1 MTDEE
6 FRADLLASAA
16 SRAEVQSCAFRE
28 AFVSEVL
35 ERLAEAGETPDAEPC
50 PETLTGYRGRKLE
63 IDAWAFDDA
72 DDSLHLFVTIL
83 DGNAQYRAALA
94 LTEAREQGFNRLVG
108 IFEQAREGWLTGNIE
123 ESRPLWVLARR
134 IRTATL
140 PSALR
145 VHVLTDRPVSERLR
159 EIPPGSTAEKV
170 SITFQIWDVTRL
182 KRIHDASSVRDDL
195 VVDFSGLPN
204 GGLPVLPASLGSG
217 DYDAYL
223 AVVPGEVLAD
233 IYVRHGSR
241 LLEGNVRTF
250 LGRGG
255 KVNKGILST
264 IAKEPGKFFAYNNG
278 IAATASE
285 VTTRR
290 APDGS
295 LVIASATDLQIVNG
309 AQTTASLATSLR
321 DKTLAPAAVFVPMK
335 LSVVSPAGG
344 ADLIPRIS
352 RFANSQNGV
361 KPSDFFAN
369 HPFHRRIEELS
380 RRILS
385 PSKAGSQL
393 QTHWYY
399 ERARGQYLNDQA
411 GLTSAKRGQF
421 QLVFPRTQVI
431 RKTDLAKVEC
441 CFNLEPDIACKGAEK
456 AFVSFAERIA
466 REWEDEQKRTEYGD
480 DWFKAAVARAILF
493 RAAEAIVSKASWYE
507 SGYRAQIVAYA
518 CARLARLAR
527 EATDGGTLDYS
538 RIWSAQAP
546 GPVLER
552 QIESI
557 AEAMASLL
565 HDPPLTGQNVGEW
578 AKQQACRKAALE
590 TKVQPVSGFED
601 CVISSDEHRANKRQ
615 RRANGAIDEG
625 LNAVTLVLQH
635 DARYWDSLRG
645 FCLSR
650 RILSPQD
657 ERALVPARQMPAMI
671 PTDRQAARLLQLL
684 QRAQDAGWQG

>member
-28 AFVSEVL
+28 AFVAEVL
-35 ERLAEAGETPDAEPC
+35 ERLAEAGEAPDAEPC
-50 PETLTGYRGRKLE
+50 PETLTGHRGRKLE

-72 DDSLHLFVTIL
+72 NDSLHLFVAIV

-94 LTEAREQGFNRLVG
+94 LTEAREQGFNRLIG
-108 IFEQAREGWLTGNIE
+108 LFEQAREGWLTGNIE
-123 ESRPLWVLARR
+123 ESRPLWALARR

-170 SITFQIWDVTRL
+170 PVTFQIWDVTRL

-295 LVIASATDLQIVNG
+295 LVITSATDLQIVNG
-309 AQTTASLATSLR
+309 AQTMASLATAPR
-321 DKTLAPAAVFVPMK
+321 DKTLAPAALFVPMK

-411 GLTSAKRGQF
+411 GLSSAKRSQF

-456 AFVSFAERIA
+456 AFVSFGERIA

-518 CARLARLAR
+518 CARLAGLAQD
-527 EATDGGTLDYS
+527 ATDGGTLDYA

-557 AEAMASLL
+557 AEAMASVL
-565 HDPPLTGQNVGEW
+565 HDPPLAGQNIGEW
-578 AKQQACRKAALE
+578 AKQQACRKKALE
-590 TKVQPVSGFED
+590 TRVRTVSGFED
-601 CVISSDEHRANKRQ
+601 CVISPDEHRANKRQ

-625 LNAVTLVLQH
+625 LNAVTLVLKH
-635 DARYWDSLRG
+635 DARYWETLRG
-645 FCLSR
+645 FCQSR
-650 RILSPQD
+650 RILSPED

-684 QRAQDAGWQG
+684 QRAEDAGWQG

>member
-1 MTDEE
+1 M
-6 FRADLLASAA
+6 AA
-16 SRAEVQSCAFRE
+16 GAP
-28 AFVSEVL
+28 
-35 ERLAEAGETPDAEPC
+35 G
-50 PETLTGYRGRKLE
+50 
-63 IDAWAFDDA
+63 
-72 DDSLHLFVTIL
+72 
-83 DGNAQYRAALA
+83 
-94 LTEAREQGFNRLVG
+94 
-108 IFEQAREGWLTGNIE
+108 
-123 ESRPLWVLARR
+123 RPLWALARR

-170 SITFQIWDVTRL
+170 PVTFQIWDVTRL

-295 LVIASATDLQIVNG
+295 LVITSATDLQIVNG
-309 AQTTASLATSLR
+309 AQTMASLATALR
-321 DKTLAPAAVFVPMK
+321 DKTLAPAALFVPMK

-411 GLTSAKRGQF
+411 GLSSAKRSQF

-518 CARLARLAR
+518 CARLAGLAQD
-527 EATDGGTLDYS
+527 ATDGGTLDYA

-546 GPVLER
+546 GPGAR
-552 QIESI
+552 TPDRK
-557 AEAMASLL
+557 
-565 HDPPLTGQNVGEW
+565 H
-578 AKQQACRKAALE
+578 CRSHGVRAAR
-590 TKVQPVSGFED
+590 
-601 CVISSDEHRANKRQ
+601 SSAGRPEHRRMGQAAGLPQESSRNKGPDRQ
-615 RRANGAIDEG
+615 R
-625 LNAVTLVLQH
+625 
-635 DARYWDSLRG
+635 LRG
-645 FCLSR
+645 LRHLSR
-650 RILSPQD
+650 RTPRQQAPAPR
-657 ERALVPARQMPAMI
+657 EWRHRRGAQCGHARAEARRAVLGN
-671 PTDRQAARLLQLL
+671 TKRLLPVEAHPVAGRREGAGSGPPDARHDTDGQAGREAPPAPATRGGRRLAGVNSFAHAPQEPISRRDGL
-684 QRAQDAGWQG
+684 DAG